1 MNGSDTVGLAFDDT
15 RIQLDNYVRQLSSRA
30 NTFTIAFFDCCR
42 KEEMEKGPEIIEYP
56 TTRGKYLILYAAEK
70 KKPAIAPVGG
80 MSKATAAFIEYMM
93 AYDSTTIDLK
103 SYLDKWDFDL
113 GDKASNMWGSISVE
127 IPF

>member
-42 KEEMEKGPEIIEYP
+42 KEEMEKGPEILEYP

-70 KKPAIAPVGG
+70 KKPAIADAIGG
-80 MSKATAAFIEYMM
+80 MSKATVAFLDYMN
-93 AYDSTTIDLK
+93 AYNSTTIDLK
-103 SYLDKWDFDL
+103 EYVDKWGFDL
-113 GDKASNMWGSISVE
+113 GDKSSNMWGSLSV
-127 IPF
+127 